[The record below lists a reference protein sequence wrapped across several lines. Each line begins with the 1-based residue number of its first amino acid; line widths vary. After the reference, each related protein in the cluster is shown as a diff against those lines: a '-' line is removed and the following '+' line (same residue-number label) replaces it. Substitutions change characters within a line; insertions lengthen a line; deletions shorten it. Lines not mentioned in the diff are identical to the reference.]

1 MNRKAITALL
11 VLVVVAIWGSVFFK
25 VSGKGEE
32 EVKAQHTGLGV
43 PEAVIALAPDT
54 LTSASLGNYRD
65 PFLGGATVQRSAQ
78 PAPTA
83 QRTSLKKAPEASKSW
98 PKVSYR
104 GALRNRGKE
113 RGVALLSIDGKDAM
127 VPLGGEEKGVTV
139 KAIYADSVLLVAN
152 GEQRV
157 VRQ

>member
-1 MNRKAITALL
+1 MNRKAVTALL
-11 VLVVVAIWGSVFFK
+11 LLVVAAIWGGVLFK
-25 VSGKGEE
+25 VSGRGEE
-32 EVKAQHTGLGV
+32 ANVQQTTLAAPV
-43 PEAVIALAPDT
+43 APAAEAVDT
-54 LTSASLGNYRD
+54 LSASALGNYRD
-65 PFLGGATVQRSAQ
+65 PFLGAMPAKRSTVPVSSTQRP
-78 PAPTA
+78 PAKRA
-83 QRTSLKKAPEASKSW
+83 FEVAKSW

-104 GALRNRGKE
+104 GAMRNHGRE